1 MLLYG
6 IAFLAGIVTA
16 ISPCVYPVL
25 PIVFAGGASG
35 GRRRPYAI
43 IAGLVVTFILSLLF
57 VGWLLDR
64 LGLSQDFLRKVS
76 IGFLL
81 LFAATLLIPALAR
94 AIERP
99 LLRFSRRPAGDLGGG
114 FLLGASLGLLFVPCG
129 GPVLGFITTQTASLA
144 GGQRVGLAVAYAL
157 GAAVPMLFL
166 AIGAQRAA
174 SRIRTLSLQR
184 PQVRAALGALMAVSA
199 LLIALDVDK
208 TLQTKIGDYT
218 SWLQKPEKTCYA
230 KERLGQR
237 CLVSNRTESLK
248 DYGPAPSFTGIE
260 SWINTDKGRPLS
272 VSGLHGKVVL
282 VDFWTYSCINCLRT
296 LPHLKA
302 WDAAYRKAGLRI
314 VGVHTPEFAFEHVAS
329 NVRKATRELGVRYP
343 VAVDNG
349 YKTWDAY
356 QNGAWPTEYLID
368 RQGLIREIKEGE
380 GNYDDTERTIRKLL
394 GEPEQAQLASVSDQ
408 TPTHPTTPESY
419 LGWERLQRYSGSE
432 VVPDREVPYKFPR
445 SVPPNTLAYDGLW
458 KVERQRILAGDRA
471 RLRLHFLAQNVYLVL
486 GGAGRVQLLVNN
498 KPVRTIRV
506 GGLNRL
512 YTLLRYPNL
521 REGELELRFTPAVT
535 AYAFTFGRG
544 TACGAVVRTR
554 GLCPSLRLK

>member
-43 IAGLVVTFILSLLF
+43 IAGLVVTFIVSLLF
-57 VGWLLDR
+57 VGWLLDE
-64 LGLSQDFLRKVS
+64 LGLPKDVLRNVS

-81 LFAATLLIPALAR
+81 LFAATLLVPPLAR

-99 LLRFSRRPAGDLGGG
+99 LVRFSRRPSGDLGGG

-174 SRIRTLSLQR
+174 SRMRALSLQR

-302 WDAAYRKAGLRI
+302 WDAAYRKAGLVI
-314 VGVHTPEFAFEHVAS
+314 VGVHTPEFAFEHVVS
-329 NVRKATRELGVRYP
+329 NVRRATRDLGVRYP
-343 VAVDNG
+343 VAIDND
-349 YKTWDAY
+349 YRTWDAY
-356 QNGAWPTEYLID
+356 QNGGWPTEYLID
-368 RQGLIREIKEGE
+368 RRGHIREIKEGE
-380 GNYDDTERTIRKLL
+380 GDYDGTERKIRTLL
-394 GEPEQAQLASVSDQ
+394 GEPATAQLASVADT
-408 TPTHPTTPESY
+408 TPEHPATPESY
-419 LGWERLQRYSGSE
+419 LGWERLQRYAGSE
-432 VVPDREVPYKFPR
+432 IVPERLVLYRAPHPLTLH
-445 SVPPNTLAYDGLW
+445 TLAYEGFW
-458 KVERQRILAGDRA
+458 TVKRQRIVSGRLA
-471 RLRLHFLAQNVYLVL
+471 RLRLHFLAKDVYLVL
-486 GGAGRVQLLVNN
+486 SGTGRLEVLVDG
-498 KPVRTIRV
+498 KHVKTLRV
-506 GGLNRL
+506 GGLSRL
-512 YTLLRYPNL
+512 YTLVGFREL
-521 REGELELRFTPAVT
+521 READLELRFTPGIS
-535 AYAFTFGRG
+535 AYAFTFG
-544 TACGAVVRTR
+544 
-554 GLCPSLRLK
+554 

>member
-1 MLLYG
+1 MLLYA

-129 GPVLGFITTQTASLA
+129 GPVLGFITTQTASLT
-144 GGQRVGLAVAYAL
+144 GGKRVGLAVAYAL
-157 GAAVPMLFL
+157 GAALPMLLL
-166 AIGAQRAA
+166 ALGGQRAA
-174 SRIRTLSLQR
+174 GRMRALNLQQ
-184 PQVRAALGALMAVSA
+184 PAVRAALGGVMAVSA
-199 LLIALDVDK
+199 LLIAFNVDK

-218 SWLQKPEKTCYA
+218 PFLQKAERSCYTR
-230 KERLGQR
+230 KQLGQR
-237 CLVSNRTESLK
+237 CLTSQPASASASASALK
-248 DYGPAPSFTGIE
+248 SYGPAPNFAGI
-260 SWINTDKGRPLS
+260 SDWINSKPETVASLR
-272 VSGLHGKVVL
+272 GKVVL

-445 SVPPNTLAYDGLW
+445 SVPLNTLAYDGLW

-535 AYAFTFGRG
+535 AYAFTFG
-544 TACGAVVRTR
+544 
-554 GLCPSLRLK
+554 